1 MTEDE
6 QHDQAIRFEGRDP
19 KLESAVRA
27 ELDASDRADWAELQK
42 PEPSNVVP
50 FRRRAVLVK
59 RSDAGGEPA

>member
-19 KLESAVRA
+19 KLESTVRA

-50 FRRRAVLVK
+50 FRRRAAVR
-59 RSDAGGEPA
+59 RSDGGREPA